1 MLPFRQL
8 FFFKTPKNIDLSET
22 IWYIV
27 IITNKVVLKMTEIGM
42 RIRAKREAL
51 GITQEEL
58 AKMLGYKNKS
68 TIAKIENGVNDITQ
82 SKVLEFAA
90 ALHTTVAYLMGWDDV
105 APSNDFSLSDLEK
118 QIIIAFRKSD
128 EISKAMVLRALSI
141 DEVVSKGESAKMA

>member
-1 MLPFRQL
+1 
-8 FFFKTPKNIDLSET
+8 
-22 IWYIV
+22 
-27 IITNKVVLKMTEIGM
+27 MTEIGM

-51 GITQEEL
+51 GITQEKKK
-58 AKMLGYKNKS
+58 KMLGYKYKC